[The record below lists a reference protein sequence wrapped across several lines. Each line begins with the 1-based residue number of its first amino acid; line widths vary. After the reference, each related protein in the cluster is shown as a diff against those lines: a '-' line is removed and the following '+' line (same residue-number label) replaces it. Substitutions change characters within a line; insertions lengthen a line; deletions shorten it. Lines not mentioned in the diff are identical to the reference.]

1 MIAHRVPRWLI
12 VAFVAIPALFA
23 VDVVQNATQ
32 ANEREFLLD
41 KSEMTR
47 DHKEVAEFH
56 RLLVAMND
64 ALQKNAVERY
74 ASLNRRLQA
83 VMERELEQARQKA
96 IDAGRA
102 APVVMGADMIDP
114 FGGMSDG
121 PALSPVEETA
131 IHKRAEEMEKLLEK
145 SGVLRYGLDHGD
157 SGAYTRNAAILD
169 RFFKLMRDDL
179 AEVEEDIASSK
190 GR

>member
-12 VAFVAIPALFA
+12 VAFVAMPALFA

-56 RLLVAMND
+56 RLLVAMDD

-74 ASLNRRLQA
+74 GSLNRRLQT

-121 PALSPVEETA
+121 PSLSPVQETA
-131 IHKRAEEMEKLLEK
+131 IQKRAQEMEKLLEK
-145 SGVLRYGLDHGD
+145 SDALSYGLNRGD
-157 SGAYTRNAAILD
+157 SGACTRNAAILD

-179 AEVEEDIASSK
+179 AEVEADIA
-190 GR
+190 GQVR

>member
-1 MIAHRVPRWLI
+1 
-12 VAFVAIPALFA
+12 
-23 VDVVQNATQ
+23 
-32 ANEREFLLD
+32 
-41 KSEMTR
+41 MTR

-64 ALQKNAVERY
+64 ALEKNAVERY
-74 ASLNRRLQA
+74 ASLNRRLQT

-102 APVVMGADMIDP
+102 APAVMGADMIDP
-114 FGGMSDG
+114 FGGMGAG

-131 IHKRAEEMEKLLEK
+131 IQKRAEEMEKLLKK

-157 SGAYTRNAAILD
+157 SAYTRNAAILD